1 MPKRLLPKR
10 PAVALIPI
18 LAAVAAGLLVALFL
32 PGQAAASTPC
42 WKKVLNDWSNGR
54 AIGSYPLHCYRDA
67 IRHLPEDLRDYS
79 SASDDINAAMQAQI
93 ANRGTRSPQSVNS
106 SSSSSG
112 NEHNGSAGGG
122 SSGGGGSGPTATRAN
137 AGPDRSA
144 YRRTIDSLGTSNADS
159 LPIPLLVL
167 ASVGALLLAAA
178 AALGTTKRVR
188 AVRAAR
194 RGPPPAA

>member
-1 MPKRLLPKR
+1 M
-10 PAVALIPI
+10 
-18 LAAVAAGLLVALFL
+18 ALFL
-32 PGQAAASTPC
+32 PGQAAAATPC

-93 ANRGTRSPQSVNS
+93 AKRGTRSPQSVDS
-106 SSSSSG
+106 SSSSNG
-112 NEHNGSAGGG
+112 HDNGSGGTGG
-122 SSGGGGSGPTATRAN
+122 SGGGSGPTATRAN

-188 AVRAAR
+188 AVRATR

>member
-1 MPKRLLPKR
+1 MSRTLTIN
-10 PAVALIPI
+10 LIWWFWS
-18 LAAVAAGLLVALFL
+18 VH
-32 PGQAAASTPC
+32 AAAAATTPC

-79 SASDDINAAMQAQI
+79 SAADDINAALQAQI
-93 ANRGTRSPQSVNS
+93 AKRNTRSPQSVGGS
-106 SSSSSG
+106 SSS
-112 NEHNGSAGGG
+112 NHDNGAGGG
-122 SSGGGGSGPTATRAN
+122 SNGSSGGSGPTATGAN

-144 YRRTIDSLGTSNADS
+144 YRKAIDNLGTSTADS
-159 LPIPLLVL
+159 LPIPLIVL
-167 ASVGALLLAAA
+167 ASVGALLLLAA

-188 AVRAAR
+188 TVRAAR